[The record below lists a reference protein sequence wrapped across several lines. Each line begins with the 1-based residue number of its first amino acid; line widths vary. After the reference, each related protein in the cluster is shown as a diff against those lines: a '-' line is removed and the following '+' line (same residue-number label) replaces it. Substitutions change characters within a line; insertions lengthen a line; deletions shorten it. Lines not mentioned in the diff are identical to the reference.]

1 MSELKLQECGFDKMK
16 AISVLRERKVL
27 FDAVVQ
33 DWNKQNTQFNDEWS
47 LNQSGV
53 ENSNSKSMPRAEEQ
67 KMWSWKSA

>member
-1 MSELKLQECGFDKMK
+1 MSELKLHECGFDKLK
-16 AISVLRERKVL
+16 AISVLRETKVL